1 MEGLFLV
8 LIGGV
13 LFSQAWY
20 VLGMYSEGRSM
31 GIFVG
36 GMGLLALGTVVF
48 AFDPVLLTGL
58 DNGKTVAGGAQVLGQ
73 ITVMKTVIV
82 VWALYAIGVAASG
95 LWDFD
100 ERAIGFYSAF
110 AAIATLVPFLF
121 FVGELERVYGGMV
134 WLSLSGA
141 TLILAMVAAVMF
153 FYQALQFNGLR
164 LLSGWSLLIGG
175 IAVGGIGLAIVGF
188 VGLN

>member
-13 LFSQAWY
+13 LFSQSWY

-58 DNGKTVAGGAQVLGQ
+58 KNG
-73 ITVMKTVIV
+73 IFF
-82 VWALYAIGVAASG
+82 IGIINMGSSQ
-95 LWDFD
+95 L
-100 ERAIGFYSAF
+100 
-110 AAIATLVPFLF
+110 
-121 FVGELERVYGGMV
+121 
-134 WLSLSGA
+134 
-141 TLILAMVAAVMF
+141 
-153 FYQALQFNGLR
+153 
-164 LLSGWSLLIGG
+164 
-175 IAVGGIGLAIVGF
+175 
-188 VGLN
+188 

>member
-1 MEGLFLV
+1 MEGIFLV

-36 GMGLLALGTVVF
+36 GMGLIALGTIVF
-48 AFDPVLLTGL
+48 AFEPVLLTGL
-58 DNGKTVAGGAQVLGQ
+58 DNGNTVADGAQVLGQ
-73 ITVMKTVIV
+73 ITVMKAV
-82 VWALYAIGVAASG
+82 VAVWGLYAIGVAASG

-110 AAIATLVPFLF
+110 AAVATLVPFLF
-121 FVGELERVYGGMV
+121 FVGELERIYGGMV

-141 TLILAMVAAVMF
+141 TLLLTMVATVMF
-153 FYQALQFNGLR
+153 FYQGLQFNVLR

-175 IAVGGIGLAIVGF
+175 VAVGGIGLAIVGF

>member
-1 MEGLFLV
+1 MEGIFLV

-36 GMGLLALGTVVF
+36 GMGLIALGTIVF
-48 AFDPVLLTGL
+48 AFEPVLLTGL
-58 DNGKTVAGGAQVLGQ
+58 DNGETVADGAQVLGQ
-73 ITVMKTVIV
+73 ITVMKAV
-82 VWALYAIGVAASG
+82 VAVWGLYAIGVAASG

-110 AAIATLVPFLF
+110 AAVATLVPFLF
-121 FVGELERVYGGMV
+121 FVGELERIYGGMV

-141 TLILAMVAAVMF
+141 TLLLTMVATVMF
-153 FYQALQFNGLR
+153 FYQGLQFNVLR

-175 IAVGGIGLAIVGF
+175 VAVGGIGLAIVGF

>member
-1 MEGLFLV
+1 MEGVFLV
-8 LIGGV
+8 LIGGA

-20 VLGMYSEGRSM
+20 ILGMYSEGRTM

-36 GMGLLALGTVVF
+36 GLGLLALGTVVF

-58 DNGKTVAGGAQVLGQ
+58 LKDGTAVSSGTEVVAQA
-73 ITVMKTVIV
+73 TVMKTVIV
-82 VWALYAIGVAASG
+82 VWALYTIGVAASG

-110 AAIATLVPFLF
+110 AAVTTLVSFIYF
-121 FVGELERVYGGMV
+121 AVELEGTYSDGT
-134 WLSLSGA
+134 WLGLSGA
-141 TLILAMVAAVMF
+141 TLLLTLAGAVMF
-153 FYQALQFNGLR
+153 FYQAFQFNVLR

-175 IAVGGIGLAIVGF
+175 SAIGLIGLGIVGTTIS
-188 VGLN
+188 

>member
-1 MEGLFLV
+1 MEGIFLV

-36 GMGLLALGTVVF
+36 GMGLIALGTIVF
-48 AFDPVLLTGL
+48 AFEPVLLTGL
-58 DNGKTVAGGAQVLGQ
+58 DNGKTVADGAQVLGQ
-73 ITVMKTVIV
+73 ITVMKAV
-82 VWALYAIGVAASG
+82 VAVWGLYAIGVAASG

-110 AAIATLVPFLF
+110 AAVATLVPFLF
-121 FVGELERVYGGMV
+121 FVGELERIYGGMV

-141 TLILAMVAAVMF
+141 TLLLTMVATVMF
-153 FYQALQFNGLR
+153 FYQGLQFNVLR

-175 IAVGGIGLAIVGF
+175 VAVGGIGLAIIGF

>member
-1 MEGLFLV
+1 MEGVFLV

-36 GMGLLALGTVVF
+36 GMGLLALGTIAF
-48 AFDPVLLTGL
+48 AFEPVLLTGL
-58 DNGKTVAGGAQVLGQ
+58 NNGKTVSSGAQLIGQ
-73 ITVMKTVIV
+73 VMVMKTVIV

-100 ERAIGFYSAF
+100 ERAIGFFSAF
-110 AAIATLVPFLF
+110 AAVATLVPFLF
-121 FVGELERVYGGMV
+121 FVGELERVYDVMT

-141 TLILAMVAAVMF
+141 TLLLTMVATVMF
-153 FYQALQFNGLR
+153 FYQGLQFNVLR
-164 LLSGWSLLIGG
+164 LLSGWSLL
-175 IAVGGIGLAIVGF
+175 VGGVAIGSIGLAVIGF
-188 VGLN
+188 AGLT